1 MDKTKESILNS
12 IKKLLG
18 IQADYKNFDTDI
30 IIHINSVFMILNQLG
45 IGPTQG
51 FKIEGDTETWDDYIS
66 DGDDLESIKTYVYLK
81 VKIVF
86 DPALSGTVMEANKE
100 VLRELEWRLNIHHE
114 SEK

>member
-1 MDKTKESILNS
+1 MDKNKESILNS

-45 IGPTQG
+45 IGPAQG

-100 VLRELEWRLNIHHE
+100 VLRELEWRLNFHHE
-114 SEK
+114 SKE